1 MSFRAIIAGKGAI
14 LAGKGAFLAG
24 KGAILAG
31 MQLDNSATLACRAI
45 LADLCCILAFFQ
57 CMLVRVWLEI
67 FFIDRACHIGLGVC
81 SDTAS
86 SHRVQLHGR
95 TAGCTGQAC

>member
-14 LAGKGAFLAG
+14 LAGKGAFLTG

-67 FFIDRACHIGLGVC
+67 FFIDRACYIGLGG
-81 SDTAS
+81 
-86 SHRVQLHGR
+86 QLHG
-95 TAGCTGQAC
+95 T

>member
-45 LADLCCILAFFQ
+45 LADLCCIPAFFQ
-57 CMLVRVWLEI
+57 CMLVHVWLEF

-95 TAGCTGQAC
+95 

>member
-1 MSFRAIIAGKGAI
+1 MLAFHVWFASCKAIVAVMHIWQSEYSSLGCNLIIHRAGI
-14 LAGKGAFLAG
+14 AG

-67 FFIDRACHIGLGVC
+67 FFIDRACYIGLGG
-81 SDTAS
+81 
-86 SHRVQLHGR
+86 QLHG
-95 TAGCTGQAC
+95 T

>member
-31 MQLDNSATLACRAI
+31 MQLDNSATLAGIC
-45 LADLCCILAFFQ
+45 LAERFSLDLAACIYP
-57 CMLVRVWLEI
+57 
-67 FFIDRACHIGLGVC
+67 
-81 SDTAS
+81 S
-86 SHRVQLHGR
+86 SSLDI
-95 TAGCTGQAC
+95 AAQAL